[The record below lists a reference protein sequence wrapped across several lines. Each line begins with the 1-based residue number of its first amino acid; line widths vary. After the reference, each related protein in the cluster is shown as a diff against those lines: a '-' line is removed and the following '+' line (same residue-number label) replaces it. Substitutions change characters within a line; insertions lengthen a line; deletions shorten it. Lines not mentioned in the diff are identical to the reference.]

1 MRYIGFDVG
10 DGESAIAAFEQGS
23 GIEPVI
29 LPVGGSRSF
38 LSAVGM
44 LNGEIVVGERA
55 YTDALADGLSVRFKS
70 RFTYDPARNE
80 DIVRF
85 VRGTVRDL
93 QENGLL
99 HPEDA
104 FVVGCPAGWN
114 ATARARY
121 RELLMRAGLRE
132 PQVIS
137 ESRAAFLYAKYAK
150 TVALDI
156 DVLSKTAL
164 VIDIG
169 SSTLDFAYIV
179 GGRET
184 GVGTFGDIA
193 LGGGILDEELLHL
206 CVEQSRERD
215 AIRRVFQESRSWY
228 SYCEIEARRLKEEY
242 YTRLLDDPSTSV
254 KKVVRICYDGVQ
266 KLTLKLD
273 GDLARQLTEKP
284 LNALQGRS
292 FIQAVQDALDH
303 AVRLTAD
310 DPPCLV
316 LLTGGASRMP
326 FFRQLCREAFR
337 DAAVVCC
344 PEPEFSIAK
353 GLSYAGW
360 IDSNLREF
368 RKAIEKEIAEERVA
382 YTARKAMPQ
391 LIPPVTEALVD
402 LLIEE
407 AAVPVVTDWQKG
419 RIGTMEEMDAQLK
432 QRVTEVL
439 DSPMA
444 RDALTPALRS
454 WLDEVGTQLQALV
467 DPICDRYEV
476 PRKEMALNLTAVSSG
491 PEQLPLDAK
500 GLTGMNLIGA
510 LMTVVV
516 SVLLGL
522 LCGGSGV
529 ALIAAGPLGFLA
541 GALLGTA
548 VSLFGMDAISGAMM
562 KANLPLLLRKRNLV
576 KHLRSDSTRKKL
588 RDALEKELSAQDSA
602 FQQQVV
608 TGFSHSFKTY
618 LNGIAQ
624 AAEIPI
630 E

>member
-150 TVALDI
+150 TVAMDI

-193 LGGGILDEELLHL
+193 LGGGILDEELLRL

-242 YTRLLDDPSTSV
+242 YTRLLDDPSASV
-254 KKVVRICYDGVQ
+254 KKVLRICYDGVQ

-337 DAAVVCC
+337 EAAVVCC

-368 RKAIEKEIAEERVA
+368 RKAIEKEITEERVA

-444 RDALTPALRS
+444 RDALTPALRN

-491 PEQLPLDAK
+491 PEKLPLDAK

-510 LMTVVV
+510 LMTVIV

-562 KANLPLLLRKRNLV
+562 KANLPLLLRKRNLA

-608 TGFSHSFKTY
+608 TGFSRSFKTY

>member
-93 QENGLL
+93 QDNGLL
-99 HPEDA
+99 GPEDA

-206 CVEQSRERD
+206 CVEQSRDKD

-254 KKVVRICYDGVQ
+254 KKVVRICYDDVQ

-292 FIQAVQDALDH
+292 FTQAVQDALDH

-368 RKAIEKEIAEERVA
+368 RKAIEKEITEERVA

-444 RDALTPALRS
+444 RDALTPALRN

-491 PEQLPLDAK
+491 PEKLPLDAK

-510 LMTVVV
+510 LMTVIV

-548 VSLFGMDAISGAMM
+548 VSLFGMDALTGAMM
-562 KANLPLLLRKRNLV
+562 KANLPLLLRKRNLA

-588 RDALEKELSAQDSA
+588 RDALEKELSAPDSA

-608 TGFSHSFKTY
+608 TGFSRSFKTY

>member
-93 QENGLL
+93 QDNGLL
-99 HPEDA
+99 GPEDA

-193 LGGGILDEELLHL
+193 LGGGILDEELLRL

-292 FIQAVQDALDH
+292 FTQAVQDALDH

-368 RKAIEKEIAEERVA
+368 RKAIEKEITEERVA

-391 LIPPVTEALVD
+391 LIPPVTEAMVD

-419 RIGTMEEMDAQLK
+419 RIGTLAEMDAQLK

-491 PEQLPLDAK
+491 PEKLPLDVK

-510 LMTVVV
+510 LMTVIV

-562 KANLPLLLRKRNLV
+562 KANLPLLLRKRNLA

-618 LNGIAQ
+618 LNGVAQ

>member
-80 DIVRF
+80 DVVRF
-85 VRGTVRDL
+85 VRGAVRDL

-114 ATARARY
+114 AATRARY
-121 RELLMRAGLRE
+121 RELLTRAGLRE

-156 DVLSKTAL
+156 DVLSKNAL

-193 LGGGILDEELLHL
+193 LGGGVLDEELLRL
-206 CVEQSRERD
+206 CVEQSRDRD
-215 AIRRVFQESRSWY
+215 AIRQVFRESRSWY

-242 YTRLLDDPSTSV
+242 YTRLLDDPSVSV
-254 KKVVRICYDGVQ
+254 KKNLRLCYDGVQ
-266 KLTLKLD
+266 KLTLRLD
-273 GDLARQLTEKP
+273 GELVRQLTEKP
-284 LNALQGRS
+284 LGALQGRS
-292 FIQAVQDALDH
+292 FTQAVQDALDH

-310 DPPCLV
+310 DPPQLV

-337 DAAVVCC
+337 SAAVVCC

-368 RKAIEKEIAEERVA
+368 RKAIEKEITEERVA
-382 YTARKAMPQ
+382 YTARKAMPK

-407 AAVPVVTDWQKG
+407 AAVPVVTDWQRG
-419 RIGTMEEMDAQLK
+419 RISTMEEMDAQLK

-444 RDALTPALRS
+444 RDALTPALRI
-454 WLDEVGTQLQALV
+454 WLDEVGVQLQALV

-476 PRKEMALNLTAVSSG
+476 PRKEMAMNLTAVSSG
-491 PEQLPLDAK
+491 PERLPLDAK

-510 LMTVVV
+510 LMTVIV

-522 LCGGSGV
+522 LCGGSGI

-588 RDALEKELSAQDSA
+588 RDALEKELSNPESA

-608 TGFSHSFKTY
+608 TGFSRSFKAY

>member
-193 LGGGILDEELLHL
+193 LGGGILDEELLRL

-292 FIQAVQDALDH
+292 FTQAVQDALDH

-337 DAAVVCC
+337 EAAVVCC

-368 RKAIEKEIAEERVA
+368 RKAIEKEITEERVA

-402 LLIEE
+402 LLIKE

-491 PEQLPLDAK
+491 PEKLPLDAK

-510 LMTVVV
+510 LMTVIV

-588 RDALEKELSAQDSA
+588 LDALEKELSAPDSA

-608 TGFSHSFKTY
+608 TGFSRSFKTY

>member
-99 HPEDA
+99 GPEDT

-206 CVEQSRERD
+206 CVEQSRDKD

-242 YTRLLDDPSTSV
+242 YTRLLDDPSASV

-292 FIQAVQDALDH
+292 FTQAVQDALDH

-368 RKAIEKEIAEERVA
+368 RKAIEKEITEERVA

-444 RDALTPALRS
+444 RDALTPALRN

-491 PEQLPLDAK
+491 PEKLPLDAK

-510 LMTVVV
+510 LMTVIV

-548 VSLFGMDAISGAMM
+548 VSLFGMDALTGAMM
-562 KANLPLLLRKRNLV
+562 KANLPLLLRKRNLA

-608 TGFSHSFKTY
+608 TGFSRSFKTY

>member
-93 QENGLL
+93 QDNGLL
-99 HPEDA
+99 GPEDA

-121 RELLMRAGLRE
+121 RELLMRTGLRE

-206 CVEQSRERD
+206 CVEQSRDKD

-242 YTRLLDDPSTSV
+242 YTRLLDDPSASV

-284 LNALQGRS
+284 LNALQGRG
-292 FIQAVQDALDH
+292 FTQAVQDALDH

-368 RKAIEKEIAEERVA
+368 RKAIEKEITEERVA

-444 RDALTPALRS
+444 RDALTPALRN

-491 PEQLPLDAK
+491 PEKLPLDAK

-510 LMTVVV
+510 LMTVIV

-562 KANLPLLLRKRNLV
+562 KANLPLLLRKRNLA

-588 RDALEKELSAQDSA
+588 RDALEKELSSPDSA

-618 LNGIAQ
+618 LNGVAQ

>member
-93 QENGLL
+93 QDNGLL
-99 HPEDA
+99 GPEDA

-193 LGGGILDEELLHL
+193 LGGGILDEELLRL

-242 YTRLLDDPSTSV
+242 YTRLLDDPSASV
-254 KKVVRICYDGVQ
+254 KKVLRICYDGVQ

-292 FIQAVQDALDH
+292 FTQAVQDALDH

-368 RKAIEKEIAEERVA
+368 RKAIEKEITEERVA

-444 RDALTPALRS
+444 RDALTPALRN

-491 PEQLPLDAK
+491 PEKLPLDAK

-510 LMTVVV
+510 LMTVIV

-548 VSLFGMDAISGAMM
+548 VSLFGMDALTGVMM
-562 KANLPLLLRKRNLV
+562 KANLPLLLRKRNLA

-588 RDALEKELSAQDSA
+588 RDALEKELSAPDSA

-608 TGFSHSFKTY
+608 TGFSRSFKTY

>member
-193 LGGGILDEELLHL
+193 LGGGILDEELLRL

-292 FIQAVQDALDH
+292 FTQAVQDALDH

-326 FFRQLCREAFR
+326 FFRQLCRDAFR
-337 DAAVVCC
+337 EAAVVCC

-368 RKAIEKEIAEERVA
+368 RKAIEKEITEERVA

-491 PEQLPLDAK
+491 PEKLPLDAK

-510 LMTVVV
+510 LMTVIV

-562 KANLPLLLRKRNLV
+562 KTNLPLLLRKRNLV

-588 RDALEKELSAQDSA
+588 RDALEKELSSPDSA

-608 TGFSHSFKTY
+608 TGFSRSFKTY

>member
-93 QENGLL
+93 QDNGLL
-99 HPEDA
+99 GPEDA

-193 LGGGILDEELLHL
+193 LGGGILDEELLRL
-206 CVEQSRERD
+206 CVEQSRDKD

-242 YTRLLDDPSTSV
+242 YTRLLDDPSASV
-254 KKVVRICYDGVQ
+254 KKVLRICYDGVQ

-284 LNALQGRS
+284 LNALQGRG
-292 FIQAVQDALDH
+292 FTQAVQDALDH

-368 RKAIEKEIAEERVA
+368 RKAIEKEITEERVA

-444 RDALTPALRS
+444 RDALTPALRN

-491 PEQLPLDAK
+491 PEKLPLDAK

-510 LMTVVV
+510 LMTVIV

-562 KANLPLLLRKRNLV
+562 KANLPLLLRKRNLA

-588 RDALEKELSAQDSA
+588 RDALEKELSAPDSA

-608 TGFSHSFKTY
+608 TGFSRSFKTY

>member
-93 QENGLL
+93 QDNGLL
-99 HPEDA
+99 GPEDA

-193 LGGGILDEELLHL
+193 LGGGILDEELAW
-206 CVEQSRERD
+206 SRAGTRTRS
-215 AIRRVFQESRSWY
+215 AGCFRRA
-228 SYCEIEARRLKEEY
+228 EA
-242 YTRLLDDPSTSV
+242 
-254 KKVVRICYDGVQ
+254 G
-266 KLTLKLD
+266 
-273 GDLARQLTEKP
+273 
-284 LNALQGRS
+284 
-292 FIQAVQDALDH
+292 
-303 AVRLTAD
+303 TA
-310 DPPCLV
+310 
-316 LLTGGASRMP
+316 
-326 FFRQLCREAFR
+326 
-337 DAAVVCC
+337 
-344 PEPEFSIAK
+344 IAK
-353 GLSYAGW
+353 S
-360 IDSNLREF
+360 
-368 RKAIEKEIAEERVA
+368 K
-382 YTARKAMPQ
+382 P
-391 LIPPVTEALVD
+391 
-402 LLIEE
+402 
-407 AAVPVVTDWQKG
+407 AV
-419 RIGTMEEMDAQLK
+419 
-432 QRVTEVL
+432 
-439 DSPMA
+439 
-444 RDALTPALRS
+444 
-454 WLDEVGTQLQALV
+454 
-467 DPICDRYEV
+467 
-476 PRKEMALNLTAVSSG
+476 
-491 PEQLPLDAK
+491 
-500 GLTGMNLIGA
+500 
-510 LMTVVV
+510 
-516 SVLLGL
+516 
-522 LCGGSGV
+522 
-529 ALIAAGPLGFLA
+529 
-541 GALLGTA
+541 
-548 VSLFGMDAISGAMM
+548 
-562 KANLPLLLRKRNLV
+562 
-576 KHLRSDSTRKKL
+576 
-588 RDALEKELSAQDSA
+588 
-602 FQQQVV
+602 
-608 TGFSHSFKTY
+608 
-618 LNGIAQ
+618 
-624 AAEIPI
+624 
-630 E
+630 

>member
-93 QENGLL
+93 QDNGLL
-99 HPEDA
+99 GPEDA

-242 YTRLLDDPSTSV
+242 YTRLLDDPSASV
-254 KKVVRICYDGVQ
+254 KKVLRICYDGVQ

-292 FIQAVQDALDH
+292 FTQAVQDALDH

-310 DPPCLV
+310 DPPWLV

-368 RKAIEKEIAEERVA
+368 RKAIEKEITEERVA

-491 PEQLPLDAK
+491 PEKLPLDAK

-510 LMTVVV
+510 LMTVIV

-608 TGFSHSFKTY
+608 TGFSRSFKTY
-618 LNGIAQ
+618 LNGVAQ

>member
-70 RFTYDPARNE
+70 RFTYDPVRNE

-93 QENGLL
+93 QDNGLL
-99 HPEDA
+99 GPEDA

-137 ESRAAFLYAKYAK
+137 ESRAAFLYAKYAR

-193 LGGGILDEELLHL
+193 LGGGILDEELLRL
-206 CVEQSRERD
+206 CVEQSRDKD

-242 YTRLLDDPSTSV
+242 YTRLLDDPSASV
-254 KKVVRICYDGVQ
+254 KKVLRICYDGVQ

-292 FIQAVQDALDH
+292 FTQAVQDALDH

-337 DAAVVCC
+337 DAAVICC

-368 RKAIEKEIAEERVA
+368 RKAIEKEITEERVA

-491 PEQLPLDAK
+491 PEKLPLDAK

-510 LMTVVV
+510 LMTVIV

-522 LCGGSGV
+522 LCGGGGV

-562 KANLPLLLRKRNLV
+562 KANLPLLLRKRNLA

-588 RDALEKELSAQDSA
+588 RDALEKELSSPDSA

-608 TGFSHSFKTY
+608 TGFSRSFKTY

>member
-193 LGGGILDEELLHL
+193 LGGGILDEELLRL

-242 YTRLLDDPSTSV
+242 YTRLLDDPSASV

-292 FIQAVQDALDH
+292 FTQAVQDALDH

-368 RKAIEKEIAEERVA
+368 RKAIEKEITEERVA

-391 LIPPVTEALVD
+391 LIPPVTEALVN

-444 RDALTPALRS
+444 RDALTPALRN

-491 PEQLPLDAK
+491 PEKLPLDAK

-510 LMTVVV
+510 LMTVIV

-562 KANLPLLLRKRNLV
+562 KAHLPLLLRKRNLV

-588 RDALEKELSAQDSA
+588 RDALEKELSAPDSA

-608 TGFSHSFKTY
+608 TGFSRSFKTY

>member
-193 LGGGILDEELLHL
+193 LGGGILDEELLRL

-242 YTRLLDDPSTSV
+242 YARLLDDPSASV
-254 KKVVRICYDGVQ
+254 KKVLRICYDGVQ

-310 DPPCLV
+310 DPPHLV

-326 FFRQLCREAFR
+326 FFRQLCRESFR

-368 RKAIEKEIAEERVA
+368 RKAIEKEITEERVA

-491 PEQLPLDAK
+491 PEKLPLDAK

-510 LMTVVV
+510 LMTVIV

-588 RDALEKELSAQDSA
+588 RDALEKELSAPDSA

-608 TGFSHSFKTY
+608 TGFSRSFKTY

>member
-93 QENGLL
+93 QDNGLL
-99 HPEDA
+99 GPEDA

-206 CVEQSRERD
+206 CVEQSRDKD

-242 YTRLLDDPSTSV
+242 YTRLLDDPSASV

-368 RKAIEKEIAEERVA
+368 RKAIEKEITEERVA

-444 RDALTPALRS
+444 RDALTPALRN

-491 PEQLPLDAK
+491 PEKLPLDAK

-510 LMTVVV
+510 LMTVIV

-562 KANLPLLLRKRNLV
+562 KANLPLLLRKRNLA

-608 TGFSHSFKTY
+608 TGFSRSFKTY

>member
-193 LGGGILDEELLHL
+193 LGGGILDEELLRL
-206 CVEQSRERD
+206 CVEQSRDKD

-242 YTRLLDDPSTSV
+242 YTRLLDDPSASV
-254 KKVVRICYDGVQ
+254 KKVLRICYDGVQ

-368 RKAIEKEIAEERVA
+368 RKAIEKEITEERVA

-454 WLDEVGTQLQALV
+454 WLDEVGTQLHALV
-467 DPICDRYEV
+467 NPICDRYEV

-491 PEQLPLDAK
+491 PEKLPLDAK

-510 LMTVVV
+510 LMTVIV
-516 SVLLGL
+516 SVLLGF
-522 LCGGSGV
+522 LCGGGGV

-548 VSLFGMDAISGAMM
+548 VSLFGMDALTGAMM

-588 RDALEKELSAQDSA
+588 RDALEKELSAPDSA

-608 TGFSHSFKTY
+608 TGFSRSFKTY

>member
-93 QENGLL
+93 QDNGLL
-99 HPEDA
+99 GPEDA

-193 LGGGILDEELLHL
+193 LGGGILDEELLRL

-242 YTRLLDDPSTSV
+242 YTRLLDDPSASV
-254 KKVVRICYDGVQ
+254 KKVLRICYDGVQ

-284 LNALQGRS
+284 LNALQGRG
-292 FIQAVQDALDH
+292 FTQAVQDALDH

-368 RKAIEKEIAEERVA
+368 RKAIEKEITEERVA

-444 RDALTPALRS
+444 RDALTPALRN

-491 PEQLPLDAK
+491 PEKLPLDAK

-510 LMTVVV
+510 LMTVIV

-562 KANLPLLLRKRNLV
+562 KANLPLLLRKRNLA

-588 RDALEKELSAQDSA
+588 RDALEKELSAPDSA

-608 TGFSHSFKTY
+608 TGFSRSFKTY

>member
-137 ESRAAFLYAKYAK
+137 ESRAAFLYAKYAR

-193 LGGGILDEELLHL
+193 LGGGILDEELLRL

-242 YTRLLDDPSTSV
+242 YTRLLDDPSASV
-254 KKVVRICYDGVQ
+254 KKVLRICYDGVQ

-292 FIQAVQDALDH
+292 FTQAVQDALDH

-368 RKAIEKEIAEERVA
+368 RKAIEKEITEERVA

-444 RDALTPALRS
+444 RDALTPALRN

-491 PEQLPLDAK
+491 PEKLPLDAK

-510 LMTVVV
+510 LMTVIV

-529 ALIAAGPLGFLA
+529 ALIVAGPLGFLA

-562 KANLPLLLRKRNLV
+562 KANLPLLLRKRNLA

-588 RDALEKELSAQDSA
+588 RDALEKELSSPDSA

-618 LNGIAQ
+618 LNGVAQ

>member
-93 QENGLL
+93 QDNGLL
-99 HPEDA
+99 GPEDA

-193 LGGGILDEELLHL
+193 LGGGILDEELLRL

-242 YTRLLDDPSTSV
+242 YTRLLDDPSASV

-292 FIQAVQDALDH
+292 FTQAVQDALDH

-368 RKAIEKEIAEERVA
+368 RKAIEKEITEERVA

-444 RDALTPALRS
+444 RDALTPALRN

-491 PEQLPLDAK
+491 PEKLPLDAK

-510 LMTVVV
+510 LMTVIV

-548 VSLFGMDAISGAMM
+548 VSLFGMDALTGAMM
-562 KANLPLLLRKRNLV
+562 KANLPLLLRKRNLA

-588 RDALEKELSAQDSA
+588 RDALEKELSAPDSA

-608 TGFSHSFKTY
+608 TGFSRSFKTY

>member
-193 LGGGILDEELLHL
+193 LGGGILDEELLRL

-273 GDLARQLTEKP
+273 GDLARRADGKVAERAAGPQLYP
-284 LNALQGRS
+284 
-292 FIQAVQDALDH
+292 
-303 AVRLTAD
+303 
-310 DPPCLV
+310 
-316 LLTGGASRMP
+316 GGAGRAGP
-326 FFRQLCREAFR
+326 RRPPDCRRSALSGAFDR
-337 DAAVVCC
+337 RRVPDAVF
-344 PEPEFSIAK
+344 P
-353 GLSYAGW
+353 
-360 IDSNLREF
+360 
-368 RKAIEKEIAEERVA
+368 
-382 YTARKAMPQ
+382 
-391 LIPPVTEALVD
+391 
-402 LLIEE
+402 
-407 AAVPVVTDWQKG
+407 
-419 RIGTMEEMDAQLK
+419 
-432 QRVTEVL
+432 
-439 DSPMA
+439 
-444 RDALTPALRS
+444 PALPGGLPGRGGGLLPGAGIFHCQGLELRRVDRLQPAGVPQGHRKGDHRGTGRLHGPQGHAPADPACDGGAGGS
-454 WLDEVGTQLQALV
+454 VDRGSRRARGDGLAEGPYRHNGRNGRPAQAAGHGGAGLPHGSGRADPGPAHWLDEVGTQLQALV

-491 PEQLPLDAK
+491 PEKLPLDAK

-510 LMTVVV
+510 LMTVIV

-588 RDALEKELSAQDSA
+588 RDALEKELSAPDSA

-608 TGFSHSFKTY
+608 TGFSRSFKTY

>member
-29 LPVGGSRSF
+29 LPIGGSRSF

-93 QENGLL
+93 QDNGLL
-99 HPEDA
+99 GPEDA

-137 ESRAAFLYAKYAK
+137 ESRAAFLYAKYAR

-206 CVEQSRERD
+206 CVEQSRDKD

-242 YTRLLDDPSTSV
+242 YTRLLDDPSASV
-254 KKVVRICYDGVQ
+254 KKVLRICYDGVQ

-292 FIQAVQDALDH
+292 FTQAVQDALDH

-337 DAAVVCC
+337 EAAVVCC

-368 RKAIEKEIAEERVA
+368 RKAIEKEITEERVA
-382 YTARKAMPQ
+382 YTARKAIPQ
-391 LIPPVTEALVD
+391 LIPPVTEALVN

-491 PEQLPLDAK
+491 PEKLPLDAK

-510 LMTVVV
+510 LMTVIV

-548 VSLFGMDAISGAMM
+548 VSLFGMDALTGAMM
-562 KANLPLLLRKRNLV
+562 KANLPLLLRKRNLA

-588 RDALEKELSAQDSA
+588 RDALEKELSAPDSA

-608 TGFSHSFKTY
+608 TGFSRSFKTY

>member
-93 QENGLL
+93 QDNGLL
-99 HPEDA
+99 GPEDA

-193 LGGGILDEELLHL
+193 LGGGILDEELLRL

-242 YTRLLDDPSTSV
+242 YTRLLDDPSASV
-254 KKVVRICYDGVQ
+254 KKVLRICYDGVQ

-292 FIQAVQDALDH
+292 FTQAVQDALDH

-337 DAAVVCC
+337 EAAVVCC

-368 RKAIEKEIAEERVA
+368 RKAIEKEITEERVA

-491 PEQLPLDAK
+491 PEKLPLDAK

-510 LMTVVV
+510 LMTVIV

-522 LCGGSGV
+522 LCGGGGV

-562 KANLPLLLRKRNLV
+562 KTNLPLLLRKRNLV

-588 RDALEKELSAQDSA
+588 RDALEKELSSPDSA

-608 TGFSHSFKTY
+608 TGFSRSFKTY

>member
-206 CVEQSRERD
+206 CVEQSRDKD

-242 YTRLLDDPSTSV
+242 YTRLLDDPSASV
-254 KKVVRICYDGVQ
+254 KKVLRICYDGVQ

-284 LNALQGRS
+284 LNALQGRG
-292 FIQAVQDALDH
+292 FTQAVQDALDH

-368 RKAIEKEIAEERVA
+368 RKAIEKEITEERVA

-444 RDALTPALRS
+444 RDALTPALRN

-491 PEQLPLDAK
+491 PEKLPLDAK

-510 LMTVVV
+510 LMTVIV

-548 VSLFGMDAISGAMM
+548 VSLFGMDALTGAMM

-588 RDALEKELSAQDSA
+588 RDALEKELSAPDSA

-608 TGFSHSFKTY
+608 TGFSRSFKTY

>member
-137 ESRAAFLYAKYAK
+137 ESRAAFLYAKYAR

-193 LGGGILDEELLHL
+193 LGGGILDEELLRL
-206 CVEQSRERD
+206 CVEQSRDKD

-242 YTRLLDDPSTSV
+242 YTRLLDDPSASV
-254 KKVVRICYDGVQ
+254 KKVLRICYDGVQ

-292 FIQAVQDALDH
+292 FTQAVQDALDH

-368 RKAIEKEIAEERVA
+368 RKAIEKEITEERVA

-444 RDALTPALRS
+444 RDALTPALRN

-491 PEQLPLDAK
+491 PEKLPLDAK

-510 LMTVVV
+510 LMTVIV

-548 VSLFGMDAISGAMM
+548 VSLFGMDALTGAMM
-562 KANLPLLLRKRNLV
+562 KANLPLLLRKRNLA

-608 TGFSHSFKTY
+608 TGFSRSFKTY

>member
-93 QENGLL
+93 QDNGLL
-99 HPEDA
+99 GPEDA

-193 LGGGILDEELLHL
+193 LGGGILDEELLRL
-206 CVEQSRERD
+206 CVEQSRDKD

-242 YTRLLDDPSTSV
+242 YTRLLDDPSSSV
-254 KKVVRICYDGVQ
+254 KKVLRICYDGVQ

-292 FIQAVQDALDH
+292 FTQAVQDALDH

-368 RKAIEKEIAEERVA
+368 RKAIEKEITEERVA

-391 LIPPVTEALVD
+391 LIPPVTEALVN

-444 RDALTPALRS
+444 RDALTPALRN

-491 PEQLPLDAK
+491 PEKLPLDAK

-510 LMTVVV
+510 LMTVIV

-522 LCGGSGV
+522 LCGGGGV

-588 RDALEKELSAQDSA
+588 RDALEKELSAPDSA

-608 TGFSHSFKTY
+608 TGFSRSFKTY

>member
-1 MRYIGFDVG
+1 MKNCC
-10 DGESAIAAFEQGS
+10 AFAWS
-23 GIEPVI
+23 
-29 LPVGGSRSF
+29 
-38 LSAVGM
+38 
-44 LNGEIVVGERA
+44 
-55 YTDALADGLSVRFKS
+55 
-70 RFTYDPARNE
+70 
-80 DIVRF
+80 
-85 VRGTVRDL
+85 
-93 QENGLL
+93 
-99 HPEDA
+99 
-104 FVVGCPAGWN
+104 
-114 ATARARY
+114 
-121 RELLMRAGLRE
+121 RAGN
-132 PQVIS
+132 
-137 ESRAAFLYAKYAK
+137 
-150 TVALDI
+150 
-156 DVLSKTAL
+156 
-164 VIDIG
+164 G
-169 SSTLDFAYIV
+169 
-179 GGRET
+179 
-184 GVGTFGDIA
+184 
-193 LGGGILDEELLHL
+193 
-206 CVEQSRERD
+206 
-215 AIRRVFQESRSWY
+215 IRRVFQENRSWY

-242 YTRLLDDPSTSV
+242 YTRLLDDPSASV
-254 KKVVRICYDGVQ
+254 KKVLRICYDGVQ

-368 RKAIEKEIAEERVA
+368 RKAIEKEITEERVA

-491 PEQLPLDAK
+491 PEKLPLDAK

-510 LMTVVV
+510 LMTVIV

-588 RDALEKELSAQDSA
+588 RDALEKELSAPDSA

-608 TGFSHSFKTY
+608 TGFSRSFKTY

>member
-193 LGGGILDEELLHL
+193 LGGGILDEELLRL

-242 YTRLLDDPSTSV
+242 YTRLLDDPSASV
-254 KKVVRICYDGVQ
+254 KKVLRICYDGVQ

-337 DAAVVCC
+337 EAAVVCC

-368 RKAIEKEIAEERVA
+368 RKAIEKEITEERVA

-444 RDALTPALRS
+444 RDALTPALRN

-491 PEQLPLDAK
+491 PEKLPLDAK

-510 LMTVVV
+510 LMTVIV

-562 KANLPLLLRKRNLV
+562 KANLPLLLRKRNLA

-608 TGFSHSFKTY
+608 TGFSRSFKTY

>member
-93 QENGLL
+93 QDNGLL
-99 HPEDA
+99 GPEDA

-193 LGGGILDEELLHL
+193 LGGGILDEELLRL

-242 YTRLLDDPSTSV
+242 YTRLLDDPSASV

-292 FIQAVQDALDH
+292 FTQAVQDALDH

-368 RKAIEKEIAEERVA
+368 RKAIEKEITEERVA

-444 RDALTPALRS
+444 WDALTPALRN

-491 PEQLPLDAK
+491 PEKLPLDAK

-510 LMTVVV
+510 LMTVIV

-608 TGFSHSFKTY
+608 TGFSRSFKTY

>member
-137 ESRAAFLYAKYAK
+137 ESRAAFLYAKYAR

-206 CVEQSRERD
+206 CVEQSRDKD

-242 YTRLLDDPSTSV
+242 YTRLLDDPSASV

-292 FIQAVQDALDH
+292 FTQAVQDALDH

-368 RKAIEKEIAEERVA
+368 RKAIEKEITEERVA

-454 WLDEVGTQLQALV
+454 WLDEIGKQLQALV

-491 PEQLPLDAK
+491 PEKLPLDAK

-510 LMTVVV
+510 LMTVIV

-522 LCGGSGV
+522 LCGGGGV

-548 VSLFGMDAISGAMM
+548 VSLFGMDALTGAMM

-576 KHLRSDSTRKKL
+576 RHLRSDSTRKKL

>member
-93 QENGLL
+93 QDNGLL
-99 HPEDA
+99 GPEDA

-137 ESRAAFLYAKYAK
+137 ESRAAFLYAKYAR

-206 CVEQSRERD
+206 CVEQSRDKD

-273 GDLARQLTEKP
+273 GDLARQLTEKS

-292 FIQAVQDALDH
+292 FTQAVQDALDH

-337 DAAVVCC
+337 DAAAVCC

-368 RKAIEKEIAEERVA
+368 RKAIEKEITEERVA

-491 PEQLPLDAK
+491 PEKLPLDAK

-510 LMTVVV
+510 LMTVIV

-576 KHLRSDSTRKKL
+576 KHLRNDSTRKKL
-588 RDALEKELSAQDSA
+588 RDALEKELSAPDSA

>member
-93 QENGLL
+93 QDNGLL
-99 HPEDA
+99 GPEDA

-193 LGGGILDEELLHL
+193 LGGGILDEELLRL
-206 CVEQSRERD
+206 CVEQSRDKD

-242 YTRLLDDPSTSV
+242 YTRLLDDPSASV
-254 KKVVRICYDGVQ
+254 KKVLRICYDGVQ

-284 LNALQGRS
+284 LNALQGRG
-292 FIQAVQDALDH
+292 FTQAVQDALDH

-368 RKAIEKEIAEERVA
+368 RKAIEKEITEERVA

-391 LIPPVTEALVD
+391 LIPPVTEALVN

-491 PEQLPLDAK
+491 PEKLPLDAK

-510 LMTVVV
+510 LMTVIV

-522 LCGGSGV
+522 LCGGGGV

-548 VSLFGMDAISGAMM
+548 VSLFGMDALTGAMM

-588 RDALEKELSAQDSA
+588 RDALEKELSAPDSA

-608 TGFSHSFKTY
+608 TGFSRSFKTY